1 MSEPTP
7 AAAMDVTAAEALW
20 KRYAHAHPDRMAACD
35 SYVIDRFGDSL
46 ELNNQLM
53 DLVLTGT
60 KTATAAL
67 VAEFTW
73 AGEQLP
79 VIGSHWVACDGYGT
93 PRAILRS
100 TELRIGPFHS
110 CTERFAADEGE
121 DDRTLSS
128 WREGHRRYWT
138 RVLERHGLTFHEDI
152 EVVFERFEV
161 VATAR

>member
-1 MSEPTP
+1 MSGTTP
-7 AAAMDVTAAEALW
+7 AAPMDIAAAEAFW
-20 KRYAHAHPDRMAACD
+20 ERYAQAHPDRMAACD
-35 SYVIDRFGDSL
+35 SYIIDRFGDSL

-53 DLVLTGT
+53 ALVLAGD

-79 VIGSHWVACDGYGT
+79 VIGSHWVACDGHGA

-110 CTERFAADEGE
+110 CTEAFAADEGE
-121 DDRTLSS
+121 DDRTLES
-128 WREGHRRYWT
+128 WRREHQRYWT
-138 RVLERHGLTFHEDI
+138 RVLARHNLAFHDDI
-152 EVVFERFEV
+152 DVVFERFEV
-161 VATAR
+161 VATA